1 MGARRAAVLFG
12 ILAGGLVG
20 WLAAGAQARHHGE
33 ELFSSRPIRRLAALR
48 HLAASPGVEAVRV
61 LRDYAAWESHPYLK
75 RRAMALARR
84 MESALG

>member
-1 MGARRAAVLFG
+1 MAARRAAVLFG

-20 WLAAGAQARHHGE
+20 WLAAGAQARQHGGD
-33 ELFSSRPIRRLAALR
+33 LFSSRPIHRLAALR
-48 HLAASPGVEAVRV
+48 HLAGSPGIETVRV

-75 RRAMALARR
+75 RRAAALARR

>member
-20 WLAAGAQARHHGE
+20 WLGAGAQARHHGE
-33 ELFSSRPIRRLAALR
+33 DLFNARPIRRLAALR
-48 HLAASPGVEAVRV
+48 HLAASPTIETVRV

-75 RRAMALARR
+75 RRAVALARR
-84 MESALG
+84 MELALG